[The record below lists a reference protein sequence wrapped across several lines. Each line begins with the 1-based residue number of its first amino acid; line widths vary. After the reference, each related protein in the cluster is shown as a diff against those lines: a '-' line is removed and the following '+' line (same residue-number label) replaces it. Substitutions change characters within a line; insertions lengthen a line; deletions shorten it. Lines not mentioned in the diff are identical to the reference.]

1 MEQSFKLFTARD
13 KQIYKEQLK
22 RKISSG
28 VFLLLTVTVCLPNP
42 IQILKRALH
51 LIHRCSRLGNPGDEV
66 AQMLAKIPGGGK
78 GVKVFRTKLSRGYPR
93 VHLWYD
99 LICLINNVTTFFWCF
114 TSKMISFQWFIGCN
128 FQIVID
134 VFRKIA
140 DTNWASVIIAAICIL
155 VLAVNDE
162 VVKVNSNFFSDIF
175 LWLSK

>member
-66 AQMLAKIPGGGK
+66 AQMLAKIPGGGEGGQGFPDKIIK
-78 GVKVFRTKLSRGYPR
+78 GVPSGA
-93 VHLWYD
+93 
-99 LICLINNVTTFFWCF
+99 
-114 TSKMISFQWFIGCN
+114 SMI
-128 FQIVID
+128 
-134 VFRKIA
+134 
-140 DTNWASVIIAAICIL
+140 
-155 VLAVNDE
+155 
-162 VVKVNSNFFSDIF
+162 
-175 LWLSK
+175 

>member
-93 VHLWYD
+93 VHL
-99 LICLINNVTTFFWCF
+99 
-114 TSKMISFQWFIGCN
+114 
-128 FQIVID
+128 
-134 VFRKIA
+134 
-140 DTNWASVIIAAICIL
+140 
-155 VLAVNDE
+155 
-162 VVKVNSNFFSDIF
+162 
-175 LWLSK
+175 